1 MRALIERSQ
10 AADADYSVAA
20 VISDRVDAGGLE
32 IARHLGV
39 AARALPQPKGAE
51 RADYDK
57 SLAAAIAEYSPALIV
72 LPGFMRILSAS
83 FVERFAGRILK
94 LPPSLRPKFVGPLH

>member
-20 VISDRVDAGGLE
+20 VISDRVDAGGLG
-32 IARHLGV
+32 IARHLGL

-57 SLAAAIAEYSPALIV
+57 SLAAAGAEDSPALIV
-72 LPGFMRILSAS
+72 LAGFMRIFSAS
-83 FVERFAGRILK
+83 FFVRVAGRVFNIH
-94 LPPSLRPKFVGPLH
+94 PSLVPKFVGL